1 MVKTISRLV
10 DPMPKCGS
18 RAPEGPQ
25 PLPFSFDISAALGST
40 CTFSQGDIIVEEAF
54 HFGPFSIVPTKR
66 SLSQSGSV
74 VPLGSRALNILL
86 FLVAHPGE
94 LKTNAEIVRQVWPD
108 TFVDEANL
116 RVHVSA
122 LRKALGDTQRE
133 PRFIANVPG
142 RGYIFIAPV
151 ERRGPTAGSATPPHK
166 LRPERPAP
174 RIFGREHA
182 VAAISDQL
190 RKGRLVTVAGPG
202 GMGKSTVARAVVS
215 GVAGDNEVLWIDLSE
230 LGNGNLIPT
239 VVASTL
245 GILARTDDL
254 MREIASVLQSRNM
267 LLVMDSCEHVVTS
280 AAEFAEN
287 LLADTTNLRI
297 LTTSREPLRA
307 EGERVHRLPSLDL
320 PPPAATAEIAL
331 KSPAVQLFVE
341 RADACLGGYELTD
354 EDSPHA
360 VDICTRLD
368 GIALA
373 IELAAGRLEAI
384 GVHALSR
391 SLTDCFK
398 VLTRGRRTALPRHQT
413 LRATMDWS
421 YLLLLPQE
429 QQALRELSVFRG
441 RFTLE
446 AASAVLSDPEAD
458 ELIAALVAKSLL
470 VAETPFDT
478 PLYWLLDTTRLYAG
492 ERLLESGDTHTAM
505 ARFATYLSCLLEAAE
520 GELHSASAN
529 EWSQDFAQQVPGLRA
544 ALDWAFGEA
553 GDVLLGVRLTV
564 AALPLFFRLSLLD
577 ECLAAVTL
585 AINYLDSRPDL
596 DERSRM
602 KLYAALGWPQMRST
616 DAREHGT
623 SAWTTALGIA
633 EKLGDVDH
641 QLRAIWALWVDAIN
655 RAEPRSGLQLT
666 DRFAVLAPSSPDPA
680 DAIVGRRMRGA
691 TLHWLGRHEEAR
703 DELQKMVAEYER
715 VPRGRHSVRF
725 QFDQRVTARIILARC
740 FWVLGDEDA
749 ALREVEETVRYAK
762 EIRHHLSLSNV
773 LAEAAC
779 PLALLAGR
787 DELAADYIRLLR
799 DHTKAL
805 SLDVWHAY
813 ADCFE
818 AELHLRA
825 GRYDDCLRQ
834 LRRSMHVLREAGFT
848 LFQTIFQAVEA
859 QALSGLC
866 LHDEARQII
875 EAALQHCASSGERWC
890 LPELHRVAGLITL
903 EMQTSDASSLSR
915 THIRAS
921 LKAARQDGAVGWERR
936 VTRDM
941 VLRRFS
947 SAVPE
952 AEGPN
957 DPHPLAAS
965 PPSSP

>member
-1 MVKTISRLV
+1 M
-10 DPMPKCGS
+10 
-18 RAPEGPQ
+18 
-25 PLPFSFDISAALGST
+25 
-40 CTFSQGDIIVEEAF
+40 EEAF
-54 HFGPFSIVPTKR
+54 HFGPFSVAPARR
-66 SLSQSGSV
+66 SLSRNGSV
-74 VPLGSRALNILL
+74 VPLGSRALDILL
-86 FLVAHPGE
+86 FLVSHAGE
-94 LKTNAEIVRQVWPD
+94 LKTNPEIVRHVWPD
-108 TFVDEANL
+108 TFVGEANL

-142 RGYIFIAPV
+142 RGYTFIAPV
-151 ERRGPTAGSATPPHK
+151 ERRGPAAVSATPPHK
-166 LRPERPAP
+166 LRPERPEP

-190 RKGRLVTVAGPG
+190 SKGRLVTVAGPG

-215 GVAGDNEVLWIDLSE
+215 RVAGDDEVLWIDLSE
-230 LGNGNLIPT
+230 LGNGHLIPT

-254 MREIASVLQSRNM
+254 MREVATALQSRNM
-267 LLVMDSCEHVVTS
+267 LLVMDSCEHLVTS

-297 LTTSREPLRA
+297 LATSREPLRA
-307 EGERVHRLPSLDL
+307 EGERVHRLAPLDL

-354 EDSPHA
+354 EDAPHA

-446 AASAVLSDPEAD
+446 AASAVLSDPEAA

-470 VAETPFDT
+470 VAERPFDT
-478 PLYWLLDTTRLYAG
+478 PLYRLLDTTRLYAG
-492 ERLLESGDTHTAM
+492 ERLLESGDSHTAM

-520 GELHSASAN
+520 EELYSTSAN

-544 ALDWAFGEA
+544 ALEWAFGAA

-585 AINYLDSRPDL
+585 AINFLDSRPDL

-633 EKLGDVDH
+633 DKLGDVDH

-666 DRFAVLAPSSPDPA
+666 ERFAALAARSSDPA
-680 DAIVGRRMRGA
+680 DAIIGKRMRGA

-703 DELQKMVAEYER
+703 DQLQQMLAEYEH

-740 FWVLGDEDA
+740 LWVLGDEDS
-749 ALREVEETVRYAK
+749 ALREVEETVRYAVD
-762 EIRHHLSLSNV
+762 IRHHLSLSNV

-787 DELAADYIRLLR
+787 DELAVEYIRLLR

-825 GRYDDCLRQ
+825 GRYGDCLHQ
-834 LRRSMHVLREAGFT
+834 IRRSMYVLRESGFT
-848 LFQTIFQAVEA
+848 LFQTMFQTVQA
-859 QALSGLC
+859 QALARLHF
-866 LHDEARQII
+866 HDEALQII
-875 EAALQHCASSGERWC
+875 DAALAHCALSGERWC
-890 LPELHRVAGLITL
+890 LPELHRVGGLIAL
-903 EMQTSDASSLSR
+903 EEQTSDASSLAVAR
-915 THIRAS
+915 LQAA
-921 LKAARQDGAVGWERR
+921 LEAARQDNAAGWERR
-936 VTRDM
+936 IASDV
-941 VLRRFS
+941 VLHRLSDVVQVNARN
-947 SAVPE
+947 E
-952 AEGPN
+952 T
-957 DPHPLAAS
+957 HLRTS
-965 PPSSP
+965 PPLSSSQDGAPPAIST